1 MTPFTHAMLGLM
13 CQTQNNQI
21 KKLWSKNETS
31 SKQPNN
37 ENCIKSYISHF
48 WDSDQQESRFWTILK
63 IFLKFHILFSILGHF
78 YFTFTSRSQFPV
90 IFILLSFLDLVF
102 QSFSFHF
109 YFLKRVK
116 EKKFH
121 NFSREKGWDSHRESF
136 LKIFTIQ
143 GGCRTKKKVRQE
155 SF

>member
-48 WDSDQQESRFWTILK
+48 WDSDQQESRFSRILK
-63 IFLKFHILFSILGHF
+63 VFFSISHF
-78 YFTFTSRSQFPV
+78 V
-90 IFILLSFLDLVF
+90 LDLESFL
-102 QSFSFHF
+102 FHF
-109 YFLKRVK
+109 YISISISSHFHLTFIYRKEWKRKKFTIFL
-116 EKKFH
+116 EKK
-121 NFSREKGWDSHRESF
+121 GESF

-143 GGCRTKKKVRQE
+143 GGCRTQNKVCQE
-155 SF
+155 SFWILKDSWEFL